1 MNSASHGRSSHPS
14 SGKTAKDENFPVASW
29 LLAARHRIHVRT
41 FYRFARAIDDIA
53 DSPDLGRSDKLVALR
68 AFGRSVGDND
78 NDSLAYAAAHAM
90 RESLEET
97 RITPEHCRDL
107 VRAFEQDATKDRY
120 ASWEEL
126 MDYCILSAAPVGRYL
141 IDLHGGPLQAYPASD
156 ALCSAL
162 QVLNHLQDCGQDY
175 CALDRVYLP
184 QDWMQLE
191 EVPCAALDAAGMTPA
206 LRCVQD
212 RCLEGIDRLLVEA
225 APLPI
230 QLKSVRL
237 AMEAS
242 AIQTIARTLVKEL
255 KRRDPLA
262 ERVVL
267 SPIQY
272 AFCILRGVASA
283 AWLRLIR
290 CTQTTRKAT
299 SASAT

>member
-1 MNSASHGRSSHPS
+1 MNSVSHGPSSHPS

-29 LLAARHRIHVRT
+29 LLAARHRVHVRT
-41 FYRFARAIDDIA
+41 FYRFARAIDDVA
-53 DSPDLGRSDKLVALR
+53 DSPDLSPSEKLARLR
-68 AFGRSVGDND
+68 AFGRLVGDSD
-78 NDSLAYAAAHAM
+78 NDCLAYAAARAM

-126 MDYCILSAAPVGRYL
+126 MEYCMLSAAPVGRYL
-141 IDLHGGPLQAYPASD
+141 IDLHGGPHEAYPASD
-156 ALCSAL
+156 ALCNAL

-191 EVPCAALDAAGMTPA
+191 EVSCAALDSAGMTPA
-206 LRCVQD
+206 LRRVQD
-212 RCLEGIDRLLVEA
+212 RCLEGIERLLVQA
-225 APLPI
+225 APLPVK
-230 QLKSVRL
+230 LKSVRL

-242 AIQTIARTLVKEL
+242 TIQTIARTLAKEL

-272 AFCILRGVASA
+272 ALCILRGVASA
-283 AWLRLIR
+283 VWQRLIR
-290 CTQTTRKAT
+290 CAHTTKKTT